1 MEDSKDKAEGNL
13 HLNEVEKPIKSASA
27 YENLSRGLTPDEL
40 AQTGTQ
46 KLILND
52 LSKAE
57 RTIELLEP
65 FREMYHTEHTE
76 KRVLE
81 EKIAKTKKAEILYSF
96 STASGGVI
104 LGMGKMYL
112 ETKGNLALFMISM
125 GIILIIG
132 GVAFKISFKK

>member
-1 MEDSKDKAEGNL
+1 MEENKDKAEGNL
-13 HLNEVEKPIKSASA
+13 HLNDVEKPVKRANA
-27 YENLSRGLTPDEL
+27 YENLSRGLTVDEL

-65 FREMYHTEHTE
+65 FRDMYYTETTE

-81 EKIAKTKKAEILYSF
+81 EKLTKTKRAEILYSF

-112 ETKGNLALFMISM
+112 ETKGNLAFFMM
-125 GIILIIG
+125 GIGILLILG